1 MPKLTDKAFD
11 FITHHYFKTMMVS
24 GLIKST
30 VGTFLMTI
38 GGSILVYSFV
48 QPGNYAWHAPIIG
61 VILIGLG
68 VLVYFIGDL
77 YKIYQKRQEEKAL
90 IERLEILEEK
100 LCSDINELKQC
111 QGMETGYCRFS
122 FQGIP

>member
-68 VLVYFIGDL
+68 VLVYLIGDL

-111 QGMETGYCRFS
+111 QGMETGYCS
-122 FQGIP
+122 KYQEEE